1 MKKLIKITG
10 SLTLTVVLASVILI
24 FPGCRTASDALSEE
38 EIAMFNTEFFN
49 GGTNNMNNRLLSSE
63 YSKPDEIDLFQ
74 LFYNGAG
81 GALDQ
86 VSEDELSMLTELCS
100 EAQYLDI
107 VKVTAD
113 EMDAFLQE
121 KLGIGLEETQKTG
134 LDSFYY
140 LEDYDGYYLIVGDS
154 NFDWCTVTSGTWE
167 SDSKLTLEY
176 EKEYEGGRW
185 IVTLQKNDGGY
196 LFISNRKTD

>member
-1 MKKLIKITG
+1 MKKPTKITG
-10 SLTLTVVLASVILI
+10 SLTLPAVMFLVALMLS
-24 FPGCRTASDALSEE
+24 GCQTASNALSEE

-81 GALDQ
+81 GELDQ
-86 VSEDELSMLTELCS
+86 VSEGELSTLTELCS
-100 EAQYLDI
+100 EAPYLDI

-140 LEDYDGYYLIVGDS
+140 LKEYDGYYLIVGDS

-167 SDSKLTLEY
+167 SNSKLTLEY

-185 IVTLQKNDGGY
+185 IVTLQKNDEGY
-196 LFISNRKTD
+196 HFISNRKTD